1 MGEGKRIMNDQQ
13 GRKLPF
19 SARQVVPGQLSYRQ
33 LNSPQ
38 LSYRQLSSPQLR
50 RSRRR
55 FVKGISLLVIAS
67 LLLVLELDTHLNHH
81 GQQPTLTR
89 QAAVSSQ
96 AALIA

>member
-1 MGEGKRIMNDQQ
+1 MNDQQ

-38 LSYRQLSSPQLR
+38 LSYRQLSSPQLISPQLR

-67 LLLVLELDTHLNHH
+67 LLLLSLSWSL
-81 GQQPTLTR
+81 TLT
-89 QAAVSSQ
+89 
-96 AALIA
+96 